1 MVAEDDGW
9 FGGVRFRG
17 EEDVEE
23 GFAVGHGDFEVGL
36 FKGRGDRGVVFGGD
50 FGDEDGGFGG
60 RPGHGFQRAHFRC

>member
-9 FGGVRFRG
+9 FGGVGFRG

-36 FKGRGDRGVVFGGD
+36 FEGRGDGGVVFGGD
-50 FGDEDGGFGG
+50 FRHEDGRFGG
-60 RPGHGFQRAHFRC
+60 RAGHGFQCTYFGR